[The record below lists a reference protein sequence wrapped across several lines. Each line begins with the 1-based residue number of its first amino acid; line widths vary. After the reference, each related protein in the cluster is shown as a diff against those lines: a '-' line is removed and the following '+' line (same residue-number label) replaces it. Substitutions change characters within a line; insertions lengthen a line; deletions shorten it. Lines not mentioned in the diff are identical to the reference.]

1 MTTRAPAVPKTN
13 SKYHLVHQSHISL
26 SGLVGSD
33 IVTLSDRRLGS
44 PVSRVPES
52 PHDDPFHLVMRMMVM
67 MMNTP
72 SICRL
77 GLRGDYWQSVPL
89 PFGQH

>member
-67 MMNTP
+67 MMINTL
-72 SICRL
+72 SICRS
-77 GLRGDYWQSVPL
+77 GLRGDYLQTTL
-89 PFGQH
+89 